1 MAPVV
6 EGTAVRSTSRVFI
19 LAVPLVV
26 LACGGRGRQSEP
38 VPIAE
43 PEEQGRITAPRET
56 GQIVAP
62 EAPGAGEEAARS
74 AIEALNAQLAAAYNR
89 RDPDGIASLY
99 TDDAVFITN
108 EGVSR
113 GRAAIRDRYER
124 LLVTNRNL
132 IFTPFDFRASGD
144 LAVETGRYS
153 VQIARAGVA
162 PYTESGI
169 SQRVWERQ
177 PNGEWRIR
185 SVIGATPPAP

>member
-1 MAPVV
+1 M
-6 EGTAVRSTSRVFI
+6 RSNYRGLIVI
-19 LAVPLVV
+19 LPLAL

-38 VPIAE
+38 APVAE
-43 PEEQGRITAPRET
+43 SEEQGRI
-56 GQIVAP
+56 VAP
-62 EAPGAGEEAARS
+62 EKPGRIAAAEEPGASEVAARS

-89 RDPDGIASLY
+89 KDPDAIGSLF

-108 EGVSR
+108 EGTSR
-113 GRAAIRDRYER
+113 GRAAIRDRYDR
-124 LLVTNRNL
+124 LLATNRNL

>member
-1 MAPVV
+1 MVLVV
-6 EGTAVRSTSRVFI
+6 EGTTVRSTSRALVFV
-19 LAVPLVV
+19 LPVLL

-38 VPIAE
+38 APIGE
-43 PEEQGRITAPRET
+43 PEEQGRIAAAEEPGR
-56 GQIVAP
+56 IAAA

-89 RDPDGIASLY
+89 KDPDAIGSLF

-108 EGVSR
+108 EGLSR
-113 GRAAIRDRYER
+113 GRAAIRDRYQR
-124 LLVTNRNL
+124 LLATNRNL

-177 PNGEWRIR
+177 PSGEWRIR